1 MNNSIINYEETI
13 KLGLQIVNKGDEFSE
28 IVLKI
33 QNTINELEYV
43 WQGEEAKTF
52 FDGINEEIEDMRLL
66 AIAIN
71 EIGVLLQKVA
81 NTYQQITFDNMGN

>member
-13 KLGLQIVNKGDEFSE
+13 RLGMQIVDKGDEFNE

-66 AIAIN
+66 AISIN

-81 NTYQQITFDNMGN
+81 NTYQQITFNNMNS